1 MKDRELRCVW
11 LAALAMLISCAAA
24 WAQGPASLRGQI
36 VDEQGSVIPG
46 ARVTLTAPNG
56 KPNGNED
63 GRELTA
69 VASANGE
76 FILDNLAPGF
86 YTLTVEAPGFQPYR
100 QAKLRLALDNAP
112 LKLALTVAAVNIET
126 EIKADEN
133 GVSVEPDQNMD
144 ATILGEEFIET
155 LPDNEEDL
163 REYLLMLAGPA
174 GAQGGGQIYI
184 NGFRGGSL
192 PPKEAIL
199 QIRINQNPFAA
210 EYERPGAGRVEIIT
224 KPGNNQWHGGGGVS
238 FRNAALDARNAFAE
252 VKPELDQRRYS
263 FNLSGPLIRKR
274 LSFFANAE
282 QRRLTGS
289 GVVRAEILSGPFV
302 ANVPTPNESRSFS
315 VRADYLLS
323 KNNTFNLV
331 YSRSWGK
338 TVNREFAARAASG
351 GVSNYTLP
359 ERASSSDDLNHS
371 LQLGEVWL
379 INSKLI
385 HESRLRLQYDQRR
398 ARANTVGYAVN
409 VLDAFYGGG
418 AACCPNNT
426 RTFDAEWQDYLT
438 YNLKRHTVRG
448 VVQAS
453 YNSQRDFSASNFN
466 GTYTFSSLD
475 QYRRALADPSVTATQ
490 FTRNLG
496 DPRLRYDIFQGSWF
510 AQDDFRVSQRLTLSF
525 GLRHEFQTRLRDK
538 VNFAP
543 RLGLAWSPFKARKTT
558 LRAGGGIFFT
568 RLTGS
573 VFSNTLRYNG
583 QNQRSLVIRNPLF
596 PDPFAGGAPVVTQG
610 NSVRWVLAPDL
621 QAPYLINFTASVEHQ
636 IKRGLVTSLTY
647 NFARGLHQFRVRN
660 INAPRSGGNGLNDRP
675 DPTQGNL
682 FQLESSASSLY
693 NGLQFRIDRRIGA
706 SFTAFGSYALSW
718 TGSDADGPV
727 SFPANGNDLRAEWGR
742 AASDRRHYLYIGG
755 NWRLPWNWRVSPFV
769 TVYSGL
775 PFNITTGRDENN
787 DARLTDRLPGVARN
801 ADVPASVYAAL
812 PEPLA
817 TRCIVDCKAGGK
829 QINLH
834 DFLTTNFP
842 QGIRAEGP
850 GYFATNLSVNKT
862 IGFGHREVAAK
873 GGAKGA
879 AVNRN
884 AELKN
889 SGINKGGVT
898 KGAGKATSKAGGKAG
913 NGEGARFNLTLGAQI
928 TNLFNHVNYGQYS
941 GVLTSPFFGRANN
954 ASTARQFEFN
964 VRFSF

>member
-1 MKDRELRCVW
+1 MLRSMKTTGNEFLLTALRLW
-11 LAALAMLISCAAA
+11 LALLVSCVSLS
-24 WAQGPASLRGQI
+24 AQTPLTLRGQV
-36 VDEQGSVIPG
+36 VDEQGGVIPG
-46 ARVTLTAPNG
+46 ARVALTG
-56 KPNGNED
+56 VD
-63 GRELTA
+63 GRVLTV
-69 VASANGE
+69 VANANGE
-76 FILDNLAPGF
+76 FSFEKPAPAT
-86 YTLTVEAPGFQPYR
+86 YALNVEAAGFQLYNLP
-100 QAKLRLALDNAP
+100 ALRVP
-112 LKLALTVAAVNIET
+112 HSQPVLKVVLTVAAVASET
-126 EIKADEN
+126 EVNAAEN

-144 ATILGEEFIET
+144 ATILGEDFIET

-163 REYLLMLAGPA
+163 REYLLLLAGPAA

-252 VKPELDQRRYS
+252 TKPELDQRRYS

-274 LSFFANAE
+274 LSFFANAD
-282 QRRLTGS
+282 QRRLAGS

-302 ANVPTPNESRSFS
+302 TNVPTPNESRSFS
-315 VRADYLLS
+315 LRADYLLS

-331 YSRSWGK
+331 YSRSSGK
-338 TVNREFAARAASG
+338 NTNREFAARAASG

-385 HESRLRLQYDQRR
+385 HEARLRLQYDQRH
-398 ARANTVGYAVN
+398 ARANTTGYAVN

-418 AACCPNNT
+418 AACCPSNT
-426 RTFDAEWQDYLT
+426 RAFDAEYQDYLT
-438 YNLKRHTVRG
+438 YSLKRHTLRG

-453 YNSQRDFSASNFN
+453 YNNQRDFSASNFN

-475 QYRRALADPSVTATQ
+475 QYRRALADPTVPATQ

-496 DPRLRYDIFQGSWF
+496 DPYLRYDIFEGSWF

-525 GLRHEFQTRLRDK
+525 GLRHEFQTRLQDK
-538 VNFAP
+538 LNFAP
-543 RLGLAWSPFKARKTT
+543 RFGLAWSPAKGRKLTV
-558 LRAGGGIFFT
+558 RAGGGIFYT
-568 RLTGS
+568 RLTGG

-583 QNQRSLVIRNPLF
+583 ANQRSLVIRNPLF
-596 PDPFAGGAPVVTQG
+596 PDPFAGGAPVITQG

-621 QAPYLINFTASVEHQ
+621 QAPSLINLTASVERQ
-636 IKRGLVTSLTY
+636 ITRGLVTSLTY

-660 INAPRSGGNGLNDRP
+660 INAPRSGTNDRP

-693 NGLQFRIDRRIGA
+693 HGFQFRIDRRLGA
-706 SFTAFGSYALSW
+706 NFTAFGSYALSW
-718 TGSDADGPV
+718 AQSDADGPV
-727 SFPANGNDLRAEWGR
+727 SFPANGADLRAEWGR
-742 AASDRRHYLYIGG
+742 ALTDRRHYLYVGG
-755 NWRLPWNWRVSPFV
+755 NWRLPWNWRVAPFV

-787 DARLTDRLPGVARN
+787 DARLTDRLPGVGRN
-801 ADVPASVYAAL
+801 ADVPASLYASL
-812 PEPLA
+812 PEALA
-817 TRCIVDCKAGGK
+817 ARCIVDCKTGGQ
-829 QINLH
+829 QINLR

-842 QGIRAEGP
+842 QGIRAAGP
-850 GYFATNLSVNKT
+850 GYFAANLSVNKT
-862 IGFGHREVAAK
+862 IGFGQRAVATKA
-873 GGAKGA
+873 GAKGA
-879 AVNRN
+879 APNRKVEMKGGDN
-884 AELKN
+884 AG
-889 SGINKGGVT
+889 SGVNKGGLAKT
-898 KGAGKATSKAGGKAG
+898 GKAG
-913 NGEGARFNLTLGAQI
+913 VGKAANAEAARFNITLGAQI
-928 TNLFNHVNYGQYS
+928 TNLFNHVNFGQYS
-941 GVLTSPFFGRANN
+941 GVLTSPFFGRANS

-964 VRFSF
+964 LRFSF

>member
-1 MKDRELRCVW
+1 MEDRGVWRAW
-11 LAALAMLISCAAA
+11 LAALIILISCVAVL
-24 WAQGPASLRGQI
+24 AQGPAHLRGQI

-46 ARVTLTAPNG
+46 ARVSLLAPNG

-63 GRELTA
+63 GREFTA
-69 VASANGE
+69 VANANGE
-76 FILDNLAPGF
+76 FTFDNLVPGL
-86 YTLTVEAPGFQPYR
+86 YSLTVEAPDFQPYS
-100 QAKLRLALDNAP
+100 QTKLRIALDNP
-112 LKLALTVAAVNIET
+112 QLKLALAVAAVNIET

-133 GVSVEPDQNMD
+133 GVSVEPDQNMN
-144 ATILGEEFIET
+144 ATVLGEEFIET
-155 LPDNEEDL
+155 LPDNQEDL

-174 GAQGGGQIYI
+174 AGAQGGGQFYI

-199 QIRINQNPFAA
+199 QIRINQHPFAA

-282 QRRLTGS
+282 QRRLAGS
-289 GVVRAEILSGPFV
+289 GVVRAEILSGPFI

-359 ERASSSDDLNHS
+359 ERASSSDELNHS

-379 INSKLI
+379 INTKLI

-398 ARANTVGYAVN
+398 ARANTTGYAVH

-418 AACCPNNT
+418 AACCPRNT
-426 RTFDAEWQDYLT
+426 RAFNAEWQDYLT

-448 VVQAS
+448 VVQAD

-475 QYRRALADPSVTATQ
+475 QYRRALTDPSVTATQ

-496 DPRLRYDIFQGSWF
+496 DPYLRYDIFQGSWF

-525 GLRHEFQTRLRDK
+525 GLRHEFQTRLQDK
-538 VNFAP
+538 LNFAP
-543 RLGLAWSPFKARKTT
+543 RLGVAWAPFKDRKTT
-558 LRAGGGIFFT
+558 LRAGGGIYYT

-596 PDPFAGGAPVVTQG
+596 PDPFAGGTPVITQS
-610 NSVRWVLAPDL
+610 NSVRWVLAPAL
-621 QAPYLINFTASVEHQ
+621 QAPYLINFTASVERQ
-636 IKRGLVTSLTY
+636 ITRGLVTSLTY

-660 INAPRSGGNGLNDRP
+660 INAPRTSANDRP
-675 DPTQGNL
+675 DPAQGNL
-682 FQLESSASSLY
+682 FQIESSASSLH
-693 NGLQFRIDRRIGA
+693 NGLQFRVDRRLGGN
-706 SFTAFGSYALSW
+706 FTAFSSYSLSW

-727 SFPANGNDLRAEWGR
+727 SFPANSYDTRAEWGR
-742 AASDRRHYLYIGG
+742 AASDRRHYLVFGG
-755 NWRLPWNWRVSPFV
+755 NWRLPWNWRASPSV
-769 TVYSGL
+769 TLFSGL
-775 PFNITTGRDENN
+775 PFNVTTGRDENN
-787 DARLTDRLPGVARN
+787 DARLVDRLPGVGRN
-801 ADVPASVYAAL
+801 ADVPASVYATL
-812 PEPLA
+812 PDALA
-817 TRCIVDCKAGGK
+817 TRCIVDCKTGGK
-829 QINLH
+829 QLNLR
-834 DFLTTNFP
+834 DFLTGSFP
-842 QGIRAEGP
+842 QGIRAAGP
-850 GYFATNLSVNKT
+850 GYFATNFSINKT
-862 IGFGHREVAAK
+862 IGFGQREAASK
-873 GGAKGA
+873 GSAKSPGI
-879 AVNRN
+879 NRN
-884 AELKN
+884 AELKS
-889 SGINKGGVT
+889 SGVNQGGLP
-898 KGAGKATSKAGGKAG
+898 KGAGKATGKAGGKAG
-913 NGEGARFNLTLGAQI
+913 NVEGARFNLTLGAQI
-928 TNLFNHVNYGQYS
+928 TNLFNHVNFGQYS
-941 GVLTSPFFGRANN
+941 GVLTSPFFGRANS

-964 VRFSF
+964 LRFSF